1 MPWGRPEIGEFRDH
15 ENLRFSNDLT
25 PRRFTTV
32 IGTNTRE
39 EFLRYGVSN
48 PPSREPE
55 LGYYRIFLS
64 NEETTPRESVT
75 IMRVSPFSSVRHI
88 TMATLTISNLHAE
101 VAQEEGEKILR
112 GVDLEVSSGEIHA
125 LMGPNGSGK
134 STLAKV
140 IAGHPA
146 YKVTEGSI
154 ALELTD
160 EDLSDIEAELDE
172 DDYTWELLDL
182 EPNERAA
189 LGIFLG
195 FQYPVEIEGVTMTN
209 FLRQALNA
217 KLEEREEL
225 FEEEDDEESDAEDDA
240 GYDTSPMEGPADDG
254 DVSVAEFQQ
263 LLQEKMELL
272 DMDSKFAQRYLN
284 AGFSGGEKKQNEVL
298 QAAMLEP
305 AVAVLDE
312 IDSGLDIDRLQD
324 VSKGINALRD
334 EQGTGILQIT
344 HYQRIL
350 DYVEPDYVHVMLDGE
365 VAKSGG
371 PELAEQLEADGYD
384 WVREEAFADA

>member
-1 MPWGRPEIGEFRDH
+1 
-15 ENLRFSNDLT
+15 
-25 PRRFTTV
+25 
-32 IGTNTRE
+32 
-39 EFLRYGVSN
+39 
-48 PPSREPE
+48 
-55 LGYYRIFLS
+55 
-64 NEETTPRESVT
+64 
-75 IMRVSPFSSVRHI
+75 
-88 TMATLTISNLHAE
+88 MATLEITNLHAR
-101 VAQEEGEKILR
+101 VAEEGGERILR
-112 GVDLEVSSGEIHA
+112 GVDLEVESGEIHA

-134 STLAKV
+134 STTAKV

-146 YKVTEGSI
+146 YEVTDGSV
-154 ALELTD
+154 ALHLEEADVEDIDVELDD
-160 EDLSDIEAELDE
+160 ED
-172 DDYTWELLDL
+172 YHWELLDL

-195 FQYPVEIEGVTMTN
+195 FQYPAEIEGVTMTN

-217 KLEEREEL
+217 KADEREEL
-225 FEEEDDEESDAEDDA
+225 FEDEDEEEAEADDA

-254 DVSVAEFQQ
+254 EIGVAEFQEI
-263 LLQEKMELL
+263 LSEKMELL
-272 DMDSKFAQRYLN
+272 DMDEKFMQRYLN

-350 DYVEPDYVHVMLDGE
+350 DYVEPDRVHVMLDGE

-371 PELAEQLEADGYD
+371 PELAEKLEDEGYD
-384 WVREEAFADA
+384 WVREDVYEAA

>member
-1 MPWGRPEIGEFRDH
+1 
-15 ENLRFSNDLT
+15 
-25 PRRFTTV
+25 
-32 IGTNTRE
+32 
-39 EFLRYGVSN
+39 
-48 PPSREPE
+48 
-55 LGYYRIFLS
+55 
-64 NEETTPRESVT
+64 
-75 IMRVSPFSSVRHI
+75 
-88 TMATLTISNLHAE
+88 MATLEISDLRVR
-101 VAQEEGEKILR
+101 VAEEGGERILR
-112 GVDLEVSSGEIHA
+112 GVDLEVESGEIHA

-146 YKVTEGSI
+146 YEVTDGSV
-154 ALELTD
+154 ALHLDEADVADVDADLDD
-160 EDLSDIEAELDE
+160 ED
-172 DDYTWELLDL
+172 YHWELLEM

-195 FQYPVEIEGVTMTN
+195 FQYPAEIEGVTMTN

-217 KLEEREEL
+217 KADEREEL
-225 FEEEDDEESDAEDDA
+225 FEDEDEEADADDDA

-254 DVSVAEFQQ
+254 EIGVAEFQEI
-263 LLQEKMELL
+263 LSEKMELL
-272 DMDSKFAQRYLN
+272 DMDEKFMQRYLN

-305 AVAVLDE
+305 AIAVLDE

-350 DYVEPDYVHVMLDGE
+350 DYVEPDHVHVMLDGE

-371 PELAEQLEADGYD
+371 PELAEKLEDEGYD
-384 WVREEAFADA
+384 WVREDVYEAA

>member
-1 MPWGRPEIGEFRDH
+1 
-15 ENLRFSNDLT
+15 
-25 PRRFTTV
+25 
-32 IGTNTRE
+32 
-39 EFLRYGVSN
+39 
-48 PPSREPE
+48 
-55 LGYYRIFLS
+55 
-64 NEETTPRESVT
+64 
-75 IMRVSPFSSVRHI
+75 
-88 TMATLTISNLHAE
+88 MATLEISGLRVQVAE
-101 VAQEEGEKILR
+101 EDGETILR
-112 GVDLEVSSGEIHA
+112 GVDLEVESGEIHA

-146 YKVTEGSI
+146 YEVIDGNV
-154 ALELTD
+154 ALHLD
-160 EDLSDIEAELDE
+160 EEDVADIDADLDE
-172 DDYTWELLDL
+172 DDYHWELLEM

-195 FQYPVEIEGVTMTN
+195 FQYPAEIEGVTMTN

-217 KLEEREEL
+217 KADEREEI
-225 FEEEDDEESDAEDDA
+225 FEDEEEEAEDDDA
-240 GYDTSPMEGPADDG
+240 GYETSPMEGPADDG
-254 DVSVAEFQQ
+254 EIGVAEFQSI
-263 LLQEKMELL
+263 LSEKMELL
-272 DMDSKFAQRYLN
+272 DMDEKFMQRYLN

-334 EQGTGILQIT
+334 EQGTGVLQIT

-350 DYVEPDYVHVMLDGE
+350 DYVEPDHVHVMLDGQI
-365 VAKSGG
+365 AQSGG
-371 PELAEQLEADGYD
+371 PELAEKLEDEGYD
-384 WVREEAFADA
+384 WVREEAYEAA